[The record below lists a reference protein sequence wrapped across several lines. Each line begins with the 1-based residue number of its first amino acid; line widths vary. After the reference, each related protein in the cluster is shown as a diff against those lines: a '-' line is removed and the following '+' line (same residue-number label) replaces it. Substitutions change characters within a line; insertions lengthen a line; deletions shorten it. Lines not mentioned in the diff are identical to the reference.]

1 MTHPL
6 EDYPS
11 TKELL
16 LHLFDEHGYNANR
29 WSDPFDA
36 NGEREEVEAYRPGYE
51 DIPYYR
57 AVHDTLHHYEA
68 RLRLV

>member
-6 EDYPS
+6 KDYPS

-29 WSDPFDA
+29 WRDPFEDS
-36 NGEREEVEAYRPGYE
+36 EREEVEAYRPGYE
-51 DIPYYR
+51 DSAYYR